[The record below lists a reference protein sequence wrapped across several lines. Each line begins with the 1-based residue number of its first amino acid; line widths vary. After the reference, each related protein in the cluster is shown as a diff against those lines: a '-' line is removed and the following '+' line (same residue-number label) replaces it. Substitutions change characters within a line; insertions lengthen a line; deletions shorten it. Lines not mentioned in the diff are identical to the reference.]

1 MALHSQLD
9 ELINTMLPFV
19 QQFHAKNQL
28 APHAAFINTD
38 GELLGVAI
46 TDKDVSSDVEFSVL
60 DAITHFELQFQKA
73 AKANE
78 IIASAIF
85 FHGIGIIEPQKPAQT
100 EEEAHTIVVLLEHQI
115 GESVSLIIPYEVV
128 DGTIQYHTGRL
139 ISKPISVFS
148 SSF

>member
-1 MALHSQLD
+1 LERTDRRSWSIAKIVCSRSSETLASVEAKLMALHSQLD

-100 EEEAHTIVVLLEHQI
+100 EEEAHTIE
-115 GESVSLIIPYEVV
+115 
-128 DGTIQYHTGRL
+128 
-139 ISKPISVFS
+139 PI
-148 SSF
+148 